1 MALATQCPN
10 CQSRFRV
17 QSEHLKTGGGLV
29 RCGLCRH
36 VFNALDHLAHFAVGE
51 PQSAAV
57 PTSNDVST
65 STSSPVITP
74 PAPTSTTPAAPASAS
89 LSNEQAAILALL
101 DEAEPALP
109 VAPAVAPTVTPL
121 PARNAVLQPISQ
133 PTTPTTAPTTAPA
146 TVQTSASAV
155 ASAPPKWEEDP
166 VTLMPQEAEPVREPR
181 LRMPVQEPSFEPA
194 DQVMAHAVVED
205 EALSENTTQE
215 LADFIPAQPEF
226 IQTLERQEKRR
237 RVFNWLA
244 SIGALFALMG
254 LMLQVLVVWRADI
267 VAHAPGLKPLVSKLC
282 EVAHCQIGLPQHIEQ
297 LRITGSELQP
307 DTRNRDLYTLVLM
320 LENQS
325 QITQAWPHIEVTL
338 TDVQNKAVARRVF
351 SPQEYVLPVAGGGVI
366 PQAELIEQGLLPHRE
381 LAPKVFF
388 DAGKVKAAGYL
399 VYIFYP

>member
-51 PQSAAV
+51 PQAAV
-57 PTSNDVST
+57 APPVTSNDVSV
-65 STSSPVITP
+65 SAPSPAIIP
-74 PAPTSTTPAAPASAS
+74 PAPPSAPASPS

-101 DEAEPALP
+101 DEAEPAPL
-109 VAPAVAPTVTPL
+109 VAPVIARPVTP

-133 PTTPTTAPTTAPA
+133 PTTPTTAPTT
-146 TVQTSASAV
+146 VQTSAPAV
-155 ASAPPKWEEDP
+155 ASASQQWEEDP
-166 VTLMPQEAEPVREPR
+166 VTLMPQESGPVREPR
-181 LRMPVQEPSFEPA
+181 SRMSVQEPSFERA
-194 DQVMAHAVVED
+194 DQVMAQAVVED
-205 EALSENTTQE
+205 DAPSENTTQE

-244 SIGALFALMG
+244 SIGALLALTG
-254 LMLQVLVVWRADI
+254 LLFQVLVVWRADI

-282 EVAHCQIGLPQHIEQ
+282 QVAHCQIGLPQHIEQ

-307 DTRNRDLYTLVLM
+307 DTRNRDLYTLALT

-351 SPQEYVLPVAGGGVI
+351 SPQEYVLPVAGGGAI